1 MNRLILALALT
12 PALLTTGVFAQSV
25 SEDVTRQ
32 LWCGTA
38 FTVVF
43 GTLPDTVTDEQR
55 AESKVYSDA
64 GAALIAEAT
73 QAHLDAGFTQE
84 AVDKIKA
91 DLVPAVTTQVGGDGS
106 SAQFSFED
114 CAALIPQPAVDASS
128 SAQ

>member
-1 MNRLILALALT
+1 MNRLIVALALT
-12 PALLTTGVFAQSV
+12 PALFTTGAVAQSV
-25 SEDVTRQ
+25 SDDVNKQ

-38 FTVVF
+38 FNVVF
-43 GTLPDTVTDEQR
+43 SSVPDTATDEQK

-64 GAALIAEAT
+64 GTAFIAQAT

-91 DLVPAVTTQVGGDGS
+91 DLVPTVTEQVGGDGS
-106 SAQFSFED
+106 TAQYTFED
-114 CAALIPQPAVDASS
+114 CAALLPPAADTNS